1 MSKHFEIEVEKLKK
15 KTLYLSAIVEESVQ
29 KAIQAFKR
37 NDIKLAKQIIEND
50 DEIDRLEVD
59 LEEECL
65 KVLAL
70 YQPVASDLR
79 YIASVIKITNELE
92 RIGDLASNI
101 CKRLIDIRG
110 VDVNLIMADYESMAE
125 KSSMML
131 KSSLDALMK
140 MDGAI
145 AYKVCASDD
154 LVDDLK
160 KTITAKIKAEIV
172 KNPENLDNWLN
183 VMTVS
188 RYLERIADHAT
199 NIAENVIYMLEG
211 EIVRHRLEGSKMLQ
225 EKAEK

>member
-29 KAIQAFKR
+29 KAIKAFKN
-37 NDIKLAKQIIEND
+37 NDLKLAKEIITTD

-101 CKRLIDIRG
+101 CKRIIDIRG
-110 VDVNLIMADYESMAE
+110 VDVGIIMPDYQSMAE
-125 KSSMML
+125 KSSLML
-131 KSSLDALMK
+131 KRSLDSLMR

-154 LVDDLK
+154 VVDELK
-160 KTITAKIKAEIV
+160 KIITSKIKAEIM

-211 EIVRHRLEGSKMLQ
+211 EIVRHRLEELKLLQ